1 MQKFYVSCPSTVST
15 DNQLLNFSPQFGDSD
30 SDSSTD
36 LPYPK
41 PLTRASFL
49 TPTFSP
55 TAFLSSLHN
64 RHQTLEDLRAELRT
78 RSQELNKELLDL
90 VNENYQDFL
99 SLGSSLQ
106 GGEEKVEE
114 VRVGLLGFRRDVEGL
129 KRKVEGRRS
138 KVEELVEQRKRIRKE
153 VQLGRGLLEV
163 EEKVEELEARLL
175 VASSSERTKKD
186 EDDAGIS
193 DSDEESEEDING
205 VPTSRLKR
213 HAQRFLYI
221 QQLVERI
228 GPEHPFLIKQKERI
242 LRLRQTVLLDLSNAL
257 KQMPSSSD
265 GDKGRLMRILGIYRD
280 LGESGEALKVLR
292 ERKR

>member
-1 MQKFYVSCPSTVST
+1 M
-15 DNQLLNFSPQFGDSD
+15 
-30 SDSSTD
+30 
-36 LPYPK
+36 
-41 PLTRASFL
+41 
-49 TPTFSP
+49 
-55 TAFLSSLHN
+55 
-64 RHQTLEDLRAELRT
+64 
-78 RSQELNKELLDL
+78 
-90 VNENYQDFL
+90 NENYSDFL

-129 KRKVEGRRS
+129 KGKVEGRRREVEGL
-138 KVEELVEQRKRIRKE
+138 VEERKRIREE

-163 EEKVEELEARLL
+163 EEKVEELEARLM
-175 VASSSERTKKD
+175 VASSREHTQKD
-186 EDDAGIS
+186 EEDAGIS
-193 DSDEESEEDING
+193 DSDEESEEDTNR

-228 GPEHPFLIKQKERI
+228 GPEHPFLVKQEERI

-265 GDKGRLMRILGIYRD
+265 EDKERLMRILGIYRD
-280 LGESGEALKVLR
+280 LGASGEALKVLR